1 MAFKLFSKREKSPA
15 STTSSAADQSKKPRK
30 WKKIKLFF
38 KWGRKE
44 EESLVEPSAPID
56 ETTTLLVT
64 SPLPVQT
71 TTAPSATNN
80 RVTESDCSD
89 DSSEDDEP
97 EHPQE
102 ELVRLKRDALA
113 MGEEINHVKKI
124 ASTEVHKVKTENIAI
139 KKELG
144 KATNIQSKLQTTM
157 DDLMKEL
164 DELRAKKEEE
174 RVVQEAAIDEVDN
187 HHNTTVNKLKALN
200 ETNTKL
206 ENSLALATSWTD
218 SLKLTLE
225 ANKTKSANAELE
237 LLGNIQQQDESIG
250 HLQHQ
255 LAIEIEKTSSV
266 LMAKE
271 TATENLVAARKIV
284 AESTASNKDLA
295 HQVKTTKDEI
305 TSSIVEVNRLEQTI
319 AHQNLLIDDLEAVNQ
334 QLVES
339 ASRIRVLERAVVE
352 ANERRQKLRMENGE
366 KIRQLEM
373 SILEYNTTLSSI
385 RQFL

>member
-80 RVTESDCSD
+80 RVAESDCSD

>member
-80 RVTESDCSD
+80 RVAESDCSD

-164 DELRAKKEEE
+164 DELKAKKEEE
-174 RVVQEAAIDEVDN
+174 RVVQEVAIDEVDN

-255 LAIEIEKTSSV
+255 LAITIEKTSSG

-271 TATENLVAARKIV
+271 TATENLEAARKIV
-284 AESTASNKDLA
+284 AESTESNKNLA
-295 HQVKTTKDEI
+295 YQVKTTKDEI